1 MIKKKIFLCMLFL
14 IFINSIILA
23 DTYPS
28 PKRWATS
35 DFSDDMYD
43 TYDYITTRPDMLVKI
58 DGTQLIIFPDEL
70 AHDILSLINM
80 INDNPECA
88 FYNRIGF
95 GYGNGKF
102 GLGVHFRNLYD
113 KHYSSSP
120 YYNQNSDITDSDND
134 GIYLEANELQTTI
147 ISASTNFYGKENLD
161 FGGGMGFSFGKLLM
175 GIGYQ
180 GFIDDN
186 HVIDN
191 IDYYESFENY
201 YGSSIL
207 NNKTNYIYKQQS
219 KDKDHQ
225 NHIIFNIGI
234 NRMESSN
241 KNNFEAPLFLLETR
255 LIIFEEHDINRY
267 EYTRTEDS
275 DPSGNISSSLF
286 NKKVY
291 NGYNVSSKPTKEL
304 DEIREGLKL
313 QFKPKFNFQKSDQ
326 LEYNVQGKFG
336 IGLNIKDSNDEKTV
350 YSYTDYRTD
359 IPALYQDTVSSYE
372 ETIADYQGDGKYL
385 MYGLRLE
392 QVFKP
397 KYFTIGIAV
406 DATVEQNTIQLSG
419 TTIKTIRE
427 KYDSTYTNYILI
439 SPVYPGVDKKYID
452 TQYPDYEKG
461 TIETK
466 NIKTTI
472 SIPVGFEF
480 NLAKYIKLRTGYTYK
495 VVHYYIKTTSNTTN
509 NYAYVKTTTYED
521 PSKKDEVDYG
531 SDADY
536 SENNST
542 LISTD
547 TDISHI
553 FTAGCEIILS
563 EKTSFNLGGHYDVID
578 RFALIILDTKLK
590 F

>member
-1 MIKKKIFLCMLFL
+1 MLFL
-14 IFINSIILA
+14 IFINSTILA
-23 DTYPS
+23 DIFPS

-43 TYDYITTRPDMLVKI
+43 TYDYLTTRPDMLVKI

-70 AHDILSLINM
+70 AYDILSLINM
-80 INDNPECA
+80 INDNPERV
-88 FYNRIGF
+88 FHNKIGF

-102 GLGVHFRNLYD
+102 GLGVHFRNLYE
-113 KHYSSSP
+113 KQYS
-120 YYNQNSDITDSDND
+120 YYPVDYDQDIYITDNDND

-147 ISASTNFYGKENLD
+147 ISASTNFYGNENLD

-191 IDYYESFENY
+191 IDYYESYENY

-207 NNKTNYIYKQQS
+207 NNKTTYIDKQQS

-225 NHIIFNIGI
+225 HHIILNIGI
-234 NRMESSN
+234 NRIESPRKN
-241 KNNFEAPLFLLETR
+241 KNNFEAPVFLLESQ
-255 LIIFEEHDINRY
+255 LIIFKEHDITRD
-267 EYTRTEDS
+267 EYILTEDS

-291 NGYNVSSKPTKEL
+291 NGFSSKPTKEL

-313 QFKPKFNFQKSDQ
+313 QFKPKFNFQKSDLLQ
-326 LEYNVQGKFG
+326 YNIQGKFG
-336 IGLNIKDSNDEKTV
+336 IGLNIKDSMDEKTV
-350 YSYTDYRTD
+350 YSYTDYQTD

-397 KYFTIGIAV
+397 KYFTIGIAI

-419 TTIKTIRE
+419 TTTKTIRE
-427 KYDSTYTNYILI
+427 KYDSTYTNYTLK
-439 SPVYPGVDKKYID
+439 SPVYPGVDKKYIV

-461 TIETK
+461 ITETK
-466 NIKTTI
+466 KIETTI

-495 VVHYYIKTTSNTTN
+495 VVHSYNKTTSNTTN
-509 NYAYVKTTTYED
+509 
-521 PSKKDEVDYG
+521 
-531 SDADY
+531 
-536 SENNST
+536 
-542 LISTD
+542 
-547 TDISHI
+547 
-553 FTAGCEIILS
+553 
-563 EKTSFNLGGHYDVID
+563 
-578 RFALIILDTKLK
+578 KLCLC
-590 F
+590 